1 MYATSADWSFNN
13 VPDFF
18 EQQAIFTAN
27 MKAAGAIHWYYV
39 LTSKTTARS
48 MVIWPDQETAHTSLK
63 MVRDDAAAAN
73 NQVITSVCE
82 GDIVAGF

>member
-1 MYATSADWSFNN
+1 M
-13 VPDFF
+13 
-18 EQQAIFTAN
+18 
-27 MKAAGAIHWYYV
+27 YYV

-48 MVIWPDQETAHTSLK
+48 MVIWPDQATAHTSLK